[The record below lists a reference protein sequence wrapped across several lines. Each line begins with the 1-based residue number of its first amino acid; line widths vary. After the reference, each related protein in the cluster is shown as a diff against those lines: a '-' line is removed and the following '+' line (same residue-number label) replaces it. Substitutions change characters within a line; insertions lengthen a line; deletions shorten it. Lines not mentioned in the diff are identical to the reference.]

1 MPNYARF
8 HPVMTVARLRTIAV
22 LAIPILAIGGFV
34 LDLASPLGI
43 SDWVWYVI
51 PLLFTLYVGGRSLP
65 YVLAAVLSILLL
77 AGFFFLPPGIDPE
90 WALISRLVGFLV
102 LWVMALMIWHRKRAE
117 EALLLS
123 KQRLALHVEQKIGRA
138 SCRERVEM

>member
-90 WALISRLVGFLV
+90 WALISRLVGVLV

-123 KQRLALHVEQKIGRA
+123 KQRLALHVE
-138 SCRERVEM
+138 